1 MSNTIEKAVLKE
13 LDGKTLLMDEERLPA
28 KQLKQDF
35 KMVTF
40 SLGGKDYGI
49 DIMKVKEIAKFS
61 QFTYV
66 PNTPPFV
73 RGVYNLR
80 GEIISIID
88 LRLFFHLPVEKRKDG
103 VENGLILRL
112 DDYIIGV
119 VVDSIDKVV
128 GIASEDI
135 QPPHPIFG
143 DINVKYISGVVEYK
157 GTLYLILD
165 VEKLFG
171 KEQKEQTVAKAS
183 PLEAFEVF
191 VEEKPGKST
200 APQVSMPI
208 GQTEKEF
215 IRETLKTFKS
225 FYVTQVNE
233 RWLDERFEQ
242 WRTERGKQS
251 RDLQIKSVDEA
262 DEFLRTFYSPYTDTV
277 WPEEFAESFLELI
290 QGFSG
295 KVFSVWNPGCG
306 KGYETYS
313 MAALFLKKFP
323 EAVLKVWAMDNDL
336 LAISTAP
343 NLFLQPDTIPSYLLP
358 YTVKGKQGIGI
369 TSQLKDRILFEYHD
383 ILHVNV
389 VPECDLILARDL
401 LSFLSPADQAKV
413 LEEFYNKLKP
423 NGVLILGNNEE
434 PIEAGMWVRIPNNSF
449 SAYRKNIE

>member
-1 MSNTIEKAVLKE
+1 MSNTIEKTV
-13 LDGKTLLMDEERLPA
+13 LMDQETIPV
-28 KQLKQDF
+28 KQIKQDF

-88 LRLFFHLPVEKRKDG
+88 LRIFFHLPVEKRKDG

-112 DDYIIGV
+112 EDYIIGV
-119 VVDSIDKVV
+119 IVDSIDKVV

-143 DINVKYISGVVEYK
+143 DINVKYISGVVEYN

-171 KEQKEQTVAKAS
+171 KEQAVQKAH
-183 PLEAFEVF
+183 PLEALELSLA
-191 VEEKPGKST
+191 EKPSIGVTPKESV
-200 APQVSMPI
+200 AV
-208 GQTEKEF
+208 GQTEKDF

-225 FYVTQVNE
+225 FHVTPVNE
-233 RWLDERFEQ
+233 KWLDVRFEQ
-242 WRTERGKQS
+242 WRAERGKQG

-262 DEFLRTFYSPYTDTV
+262 DEFLRTFYSSYTDTL
-277 WPEEFAESFLELI
+277 WPDEFAASFLELI
-290 QGFSG
+290 KDFSG
-295 KVFSVWNPGCG
+295 KVFSIWNPGCG

-313 MAALFLKKFP
+313 VTALFLKQIP
-323 EAVLKVWAMDNDL
+323 DAVLKVWAMDNDL
-336 LAISTAP
+336 LSISTAP
-343 NLFLQPDTIPSYLLP
+343 NLVLPSENLPSYILP

-369 TSQLKDRILFEYHD
+369 TSQLKDRIFFEYHD
-383 ILHVNV
+383 VLHVNV

-401 LSFLSPADQAKV
+401 VSFLSPADQAKI
-413 LEEFYNKLKP
+413 LEEFYDKLKP
-423 NGVLILGNNEE
+423 NGILILGNNEE
-434 PIEAGMWVRIPNNSF
+434 PIETTKWVRISNKNF
-449 SAYRKNIE
+449 SAYKKNIE

>member
-1 MSNTIEKAVLKE
+1 MSNTIEKTV
-13 LDGKTLLMDEERLPA
+13 LMDQEKLPV
-28 KQLKQDF
+28 KQIKQDF

-88 LRLFFHLPVEKRKDG
+88 LRIFFHLPVEKRKDG

-112 DDYIIGV
+112 EDYIIGV
-119 VVDSIDKVV
+119 IVDSIDKVV
-128 GIASEDI
+128 GIDSEDI

-143 DINVKYISGVVEYK
+143 DINVKYISGVVEYN

-171 KEQKEQTVAKAS
+171 KEQTVQKPH
-183 PLEAFEVF
+183 PLEALELSLA
-191 VEEKPGKST
+191 EKPS
-200 APQVSMPI
+200 I
-208 GQTEKEF
+208 GVTPKESVTVGHTEKDF

-225 FYVTQVNE
+225 FHVTPVNE
-233 RWLDERFEQ
+233 KWLDERFEQ
-242 WRTERGKQS
+242 WRAERGKQG

-262 DEFLRTFYSPYTDTV
+262 DEFLRTFYSSYTDAV
-277 WPEEFAESFLELI
+277 WPDEFAESFLELI
-290 QGFSG
+290 QELSG
-295 KVFSVWNPGCG
+295 RVFSVWNPGCG

-313 MAALFLKKFP
+313 VTALFLNKFP
-323 EAVLKVWAMDNDL
+323 DAVLKVWAMDNDL
-336 LAISTAP
+336 LSISTAP
-343 NLFLQPDTIPSYLLP
+343 NLLLQLENLPTYLLP

-369 TSQLKDRILFEYHD
+369 TSQLKDRIFFEYHD

-401 LSFLSPADQAKV
+401 VSFLSPADQAKV
-413 LEEFYNKLKP
+413 LEEFYDKLKP
-423 NGVLILGNNEE
+423 NGILILGNNEE
-434 PIEAGMWVRIPNNSF
+434 PIEMAKWVRISNKNF

>member
-1 MSNTIEKAVLKE
+1 MSSIIEKTIVRE
-13 LDGKTLLMDEERLPA
+13 GDNRTLLIDQGSLPA
-28 KQLKQDF
+28 KQIKQDF

-61 QFTYV
+61 HFTYV

-88 LRLFFHLPVEKRKDG
+88 LRIFFHLPVEKRKDG

-112 DDYIIGV
+112 EDYIIGV
-119 VVDSIDKVV
+119 IVDSIDKVV

-143 DINVKYISGVVEYK
+143 DINVKYISGVVEYN

-171 KEQKEQTVAKAS
+171 KEQAIQKAPSLETLEVATE
-183 PLEAFEVF
+183 P
-191 VEEKPGKST
+191 KPSIGAT
-200 APQVSMPI
+200 PMEGI
-208 GQTEKEF
+208 LTGQTEKDF

-225 FYVTQVNE
+225 FHVSPVNE
-233 RWLDERFEQ
+233 GWLDGRFEQ
-242 WRTERGKQS
+242 WRSERGKQG
-251 RDLQIKSVDEA
+251 RDLQIKSAEEA
-262 DEFLRTFYSPYTDTV
+262 DEFLQTFYSPYSDAA

-290 QGFSG
+290 QELSG
-295 KVFSVWNPGCG
+295 RVFSVWNPGCG
-306 KGYETYS
+306 RGYETYS
-313 MAALFLKKFP
+313 VAALFLQKFP
-323 EAVLKVWAMDNDL
+323 DGVLKVWAMDNDL
-336 LAISTAP
+336 LSISTAP
-343 NLFLQPDTIPSYLLP
+343 NLLFQPETVPSYLLP
-358 YTVKGKQGIGI
+358 YTAKGKQGVGI
-369 TSQLKDRILFEYHD
+369 TSQLKDRIFFEYHD

-401 LSFLSPADQAKV
+401 VSFLSPADQVKV
-413 LEEFYNKLKP
+413 LEEFYDKLKP
-423 NGVLILGNNEE
+423 KGILILGKNEE
-434 PIEAGMWVRIPNNSF
+434 PIDRAKWVRMPNKHF
-449 SAYRKNIE
+449 SAYRKNLE

>member
-1 MSNTIEKAVLKE
+1 MSNNIIENTI
-13 LDGKTLLMDEERLPA
+13 LMDEEKLPA
-28 KQLKQDF
+28 KSIKQDF

-88 LRLFFHLPVEKRKDG
+88 LRIFFHLPVEKKKDG

-112 DDYIIGV
+112 EDYIIGV

-143 DINVKYISGVVEYK
+143 DINVKYISGVVEYN

-171 KEQKEQTVAKAS
+171 KEQTVQRAQ
-183 PLEAFEVF
+183 PLAVPQ
-191 VEEKPGKST
+191 VSLEEKPSIG
-200 APQVSMPI
+200 VSEKVSVSVD
-208 GQTEKEF
+208 QTEKDF

-225 FYVTQVNE
+225 FHVTPVNE
-233 RWLDERFEQ
+233 KWVEQRFEQ
-242 WRTERGKQS
+242 WRVERGKQS
-251 RDLQIKSVDEA
+251 RDLQIKSTEEA
-262 DEFLRTFYSPYTDTV
+262 DEFLRTFYSPYTEAI

-290 QGFSG
+290 QEFSG

-313 MAALFLKKFP
+313 VTALFLKKFP
-323 EAVLKVWAMDNDL
+323 NAVLKVWAMDNDL

-343 NLFLQPDTIPSYLLP
+343 NLVLQPETIPSYLLP
-358 YTVKGKQGIGI
+358 YTAKGKQGIGI
-369 TSQLKDRILFEYHD
+369 TSQLKDRIFFEYHD

-401 LSFLSPADQAKV
+401 VSFLSPADQAKV
-413 LEEFYNKLKP
+413 LEEFHDKLKP
-423 NGVLILGNNEE
+423 NGILILGNNEE
-434 PIEAGMWVRIPNNSF
+434 PMETDRWVRIQNKNF
-449 SAYRKNIE
+449 SAYRKNID

>member
-1 MSNTIEKAVLKE
+1 MSNIMEKTIVREG
-13 LDGKTLLMDEERLPA
+13 DTKTLLMDQGSLPT

-88 LRLFFHLPVEKRKDG
+88 LRLFFHLPVEKRTDG

-112 DDYIIGV
+112 EDYIIGV
-119 VVDSIDKVV
+119 IVDSIDKVV

-143 DINVKYISGVVEYK
+143 DINVKYISGVVEYN

-171 KEQKEQTVAKAS
+171 KEQTAQKAPS
-183 PLEAFEVF
+183 LETLEVSMGP
-191 VEEKPGKST
+191 KPGLGVTPKEGFST
-200 APQVSMPI
+200 
-208 GQTEKEF
+208 GQTEKDF

-225 FYVTQVNE
+225 FHVTPLNE

-242 WRTERGKQS
+242 WRSERGKQG
-251 RDLQIKSVDEA
+251 RDLQIKSAEEA
-262 DEFLRTFYSPYTDTV
+262 DEFLQTFYSPYSDAV

-290 QGFSG
+290 QEFTGR
-295 KVFSVWNPGCG
+295 VFSIWNPGCG

-313 MAALFLKKFP
+313 VTALFLKRFP
-323 EAVLKVWAMDNDL
+323 DAVVKVWAMDNDL

-343 NLFLQPDTIPSYLLP
+343 NLLLQPETIPSYLLP
-358 YTVKGKQGIGI
+358 YTVKGKQGVGI
-369 TSQLKDRILFEYHD
+369 TSQLKDRIFFEYHD

-401 LSFLSPADQAKV
+401 VSFLSPADQARV
-413 LEEFYNKLKP
+413 LEEFYDKLKP
-423 NGVLILGNNEE
+423 KGILILGKNEE
-434 PIEAGMWVRIPNNSF
+434 PIDGAKWVRIPSKQF
-449 SAYRKNIE
+449 SAYRKKIE

>member
-1 MSNTIEKAVLKE
+1 MPNTIE
-13 LDGKTLLMDEERLPA
+13 KTLLMDQEKLPV
-28 KQLKQDF
+28 KQIKQDF

-88 LRLFFHLPVEKRKDG
+88 LRIFFHLPVEKRKDG

-112 DDYIIGV
+112 EDYIIGV
-119 VVDSIDKVV
+119 IVDSIDKVV

-171 KEQKEQTVAKAS
+171 KEEQTVQKAHT
-183 PLEAFEVF
+183 LEALEGSLR
-191 VEEKPGKST
+191 EKPGLGST
-200 APQVSMPI
+200 VKESVLV
-208 GQTEKEF
+208 GQTEKDF

-225 FYVTQVNE
+225 FHVTPVNE
-233 RWLDERFEQ
+233 KWLEERYEQ
-242 WRTERGKQS
+242 WRAERGKQG
-251 RDLQIKSVDEA
+251 RDLQIKSVEEA
-262 DEFLRTFYSPYTDTV
+262 DEFLRTFYSPYTDMV
-277 WPEEFAESFLELI
+277 WPEDFANSFLELI
-290 QGFSG
+290 QEFSG

-313 MAALFLKKFP
+313 MAALFLSKFP
-323 EAVLKVWAMDNDL
+323 DAILKVWAMDNDL

-343 NLFLQPDTIPSYLLP
+343 NLVLPPENIPSYLLP
-358 YTVKGKQGIGI
+358 YTIKGKQGIGI
-369 TSQLKDRILFEYHD
+369 TSQLKDRIFFEYHD

-401 LSFLSPADQAKV
+401 VSFLSPADQGKI
-413 LEEFYNKLKP
+413 LEEFYDKLKP
-423 NGVLILGNNEE
+423 SGILILGNHEE
-434 PIEAGMWVRIPNNSF
+434 PIETGKWVRISNKSF